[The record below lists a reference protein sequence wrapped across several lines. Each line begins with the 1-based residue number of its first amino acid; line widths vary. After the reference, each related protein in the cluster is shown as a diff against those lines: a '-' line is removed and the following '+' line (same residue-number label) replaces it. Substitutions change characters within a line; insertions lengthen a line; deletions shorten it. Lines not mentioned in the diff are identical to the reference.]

1 MLTFLHHLWCI
12 AIHLSWCY
20 FFIYHLPIFI
30 MPQLNLCLIKINSTM
45 KDLLGNHLS
54 LSREGNRIWGC
65 WINVKVTFVFF
76 PLSYIKL
83 SFYIKKTDYIMTSIY
98 CFAHTMQWWNFC
110 WRLTMIKSYMYVPWL
125 WLWYSFKLIRPLTR
139 KAPSHYNISDT
150 MLPTCISIIRYAVLI
165 FTLCALIVVF
175 SYW

>member
-139 KAPSHYNISDT
+139 KAPIVTTTFQILCSQH
-150 MLPTCISIIRYAVLI
+150 VLVLSG
-165 FTLCALIVVF
+165 TL
-175 SYW
+175 S

>member
-1 MLTFLHHLWCI
+1 
-12 AIHLSWCY
+12 
-20 FFIYHLPIFI
+20 

-139 KAPSHYNISDT
+139 KAPIVTTTFQILCSQH
-150 MLPTCISIIRYAVLI
+150 VLVLSG
-165 FTLCALIVVF
+165 TL
-175 SYW
+175 S